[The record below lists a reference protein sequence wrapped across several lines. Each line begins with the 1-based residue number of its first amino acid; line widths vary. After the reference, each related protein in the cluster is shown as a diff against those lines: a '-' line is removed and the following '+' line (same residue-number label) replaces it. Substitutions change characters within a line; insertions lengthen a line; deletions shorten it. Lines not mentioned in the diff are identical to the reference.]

1 MYTLQG
7 YTLTL
12 SLLCPFLPRVR
23 WCSILQ
29 LCLWW
34 GRGASGTIPSQTL
47 WILPSTFITSSSS
60 QSCSTSLVSSLL
72 PIPLQPTCSLVPRPS
87 WQVKEGL
94 AFWVAF
100 FCHMGQGLRHKD
112 CQKCILHPGLEL
124 SNKIDMPCGY
134 EGSNKVCWESREWAA
149 TQVYSTSFSLLQIWL
164 HVLYCFEV
172 SDWRATLLKSC
183 MLITPE
189 PLSCT
194 IKLYTRSN
202 FTSIFYLVSYIFN
215 VTKLH

>member
-100 FCHMGQGLRHKD
+100 FVTWDGGYGIKTVKSAFYIQDLSFPTRLICHVVTKAATKFVGKGENELQGKFIPPLCLCFKYDYTFCTVLRSQLESNPVEK
-112 CQKCILHPGLEL
+112 LHAHNTSFLH
-124 SNKIDMPCGY
+124 NKIIY
-134 EGSNKVCWESREWAA
+134 K
-149 TQVYSTSFSLLQIWL
+149 I
-164 HVLYCFEV
+164 
-172 SDWRATLLKSC
+172 
-183 MLITPE
+183 
-189 PLSCT
+189 
-194 IKLYTRSN
+194 
-202 FTSIFYLVSYIFN
+202 
-215 VTKLH
+215 